1 MNLIRHE
8 IPTHLNV
15 EDKALFGL
23 SVRQV
28 MLLIVGVSLAYGL
41 WNQLP
46 DVVLPLHLGLSA
58 LVFLA
63 FAAVA
68 LFRPGQRPL
77 EEWLFV
83 VAHYALVPRL
93 ATWYPTEPPLLDWLL
108 DDREWEELTPEP
120 IWGEKLQ

>member
-1 MNLIRHE
+1 MNLTRHE
-8 IPTHLNV
+8 IPTHLSV

-28 MLLIVGVSLAYGL
+28 MFLIVGVSLAYGL

-46 DVVLPLHLGLSA
+46 DLVLPLRLGLA
-58 LVFLA
+58 VVVFLA
-63 FAAVA
+63 FAVVAV
-68 LFRPGQRPL
+68 LKPGQRPL

-83 VAHYALVPRL
+83 VVHYAAVPRV
-93 ATWYPTEPPLLDWLL
+93 AVWYPTQPPLVDWLF
-108 DDREWEELTPEP
+108 DTREWEDLTPEP

>member
-1 MNLIRHE
+1 MNLTRHE

-28 MLLIVGVSLAYGL
+28 MFLIVGVSLAYGL
-41 WNQLP
+41 WNELP
-46 DVVLPLHLGLSA
+46 DLILPLRLGMA
-58 LVFLA
+58 IIVFLV

-68 LFRPGQRPL
+68 LFRPGQRPI

-83 VAHYALVPRL
+83 VAHYALVPRF
-93 ATWYPTEPPLLDWLL
+93 AIWYPSEPPLVDWLF
-108 DDREWEELTPEP
+108 DGREWEELKPEP
-120 IWGEKLQ
+120 VWEEKLQ

>member
-46 DVVLPLHLGLSA
+46 DLILPLRLGTA
-58 LVFLA
+58 IIVFLT

-68 LFRPGQRPL
+68 LLKPGQRPL

-83 VAHYALVPRL
+83 VVHYASVPKL
-93 ATWYPTEPPLLDWLL
+93 AVWYPIEPPLLDWLL
-108 DDREWEELTPEP
+108 DSREWEDLRPEP
-120 IWGEKLQ
+120 VWEEKHQ